1 MSNVDVILKMYEY
14 FGTGRLDRI
23 RTELMHPDIAWT
35 MPGHHPLAGTHR
47 GGPDAIAFLGQV
59 VRAGVQF
66 DQVHFGELDDG
77 TVVERHVGHAKL
89 DSEAVEL
96 PSMTAYRIEGG
107 QIAEVQVYSG
117 AQHALDRYMWAVAP
131 LRPISSRM
139 VDDEGEAS
147 R

>member
-14 FGTGRLDRI
+14 FGIGQLEAI
-23 RTELMHPDIAWT
+23 RTELMHPDITWT
-35 MPGHHPLAGTHR
+35 VPGHHPLAGTHH
-47 GGPDAIAFLGQV
+47 GGHEAIAFLGQV
-59 VRAGVQF
+59 VRAGIQF
-66 DQVHFGELDDG
+66 DQVHFGELDDS

-96 PSMTAYRIEGG
+96 PSMTAYRIDNG
-107 QIAEVQVYSG
+107 QIAEVRVYSG

-139 VDDEGEAS
+139 AEDGEAA